1 MTDPLFPLL
10 LLLRYMHILGA
21 IALMGGTIFMRF
33 ALAPTVR
40 GLDPAVKQ
48 AIHEQVRSRW
58 AKFVM
63 LAAALLLISGITNLG
78 LAARYRFEPIFGLSY
93 HMLVGVKFLLAL
105 PIFLFASFLTGRS
118 ATAKKFQAN
127 APFWMNINLAL
138 ALTMVL
144 LGGVL
149 KFVRREPKGAGPPSN
164 AAISQPLE
172 PIASNALPF
181 SEAPE

>member
-1 MTDPLFPLL
+1 MSDPLFPLL

-40 GLDPAVKQ
+40 ELDPAARA

-63 LAAALLLISGITNLG
+63 LAAALLLISGIANLG
-78 LAARYRFEPIFGLSY
+78 LAARYDYDRIFGMKPGY
-93 HMLVGVKFLLAL
+93 HMIVGIKFLLAL
-105 PIFLFASFLTGRS
+105 PIFLFASFLAGRS
-118 ATAKKFQAN
+118 ETAKKFQAK
-127 APFWMNINLAL
+127 ALFWMNVNLIL

-144 LGGVL
+144 IGGALRFVPRTL
-149 KFVRREPKGAGPPSN
+149 KAERPAPGAVSAAEPPN
-164 AAISQPLE
+164 ASGM
-172 PIASNALPF
+172 LPF
-181 SEAPE
+181 